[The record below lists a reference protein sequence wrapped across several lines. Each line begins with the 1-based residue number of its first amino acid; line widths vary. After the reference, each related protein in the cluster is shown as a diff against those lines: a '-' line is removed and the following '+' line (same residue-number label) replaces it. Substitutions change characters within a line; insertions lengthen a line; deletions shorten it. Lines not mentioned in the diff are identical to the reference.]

1 MIISWKSN
9 LFNDQIKYLQV
20 SNKVNVTL
28 RSQLVPDP
36 LLEDL
41 GKALVNLEP
50 GRIEAQAERG
60 SVGTVM
66 PGRDSK

>member
-60 SVGTVM
+60 SVGAVM
-66 PGRDSK
+66 PGRDRK

>member
-50 GRIEAQAERG
+50 AGIEAQAERG
-60 SVGTVM
+60 PVGAVM
-66 PGRDSK
+66 SEKEK